1 MKPLRSCSRRS
12 GFTLAEVAVT
22 IVIVGIGLTLVL
34 QGLNASQLTAAQTRN
49 MRLARELALRTIGE
63 ISSGLWWETF
73 TTEST
78 GTYEA
83 VYEDHPEFSGEIALG
98 DETFADDE
106 YGDETTD
113 TWAERERIEAD
124 REAQARAE
132 RTSSEDEEEE
142 EEEIEEAYEKV
153 RVRVHFPRIQQ
164 LPDHLEIERWVPWD
178 QVYQPEEDEEPSKA
192 DEADAEEGSSETGE
206 SK

>member
-1 MKPLRSCSRRS
+1 MRLPRLARA

-49 MRLARELALRTIGE
+49 TRLARELGLRTLGE

-73 TTEST
+73 TTSGA

-98 DETFADDE
+98 EEPFLDDDLDDETL
-106 YGDETTD
+106 D
-113 TWAERERIEAD
+113 TWGERDRLREERE
-124 REAQARAE
+124 ARA
-132 RTSSEDEEEE
+132 RADSTSTDEEEE
-142 EEEIEEAYEKV
+142 EEEVEEPYEKV
-153 RVRVHFPRIQQ
+153 RVRVRFPRIQE
-164 LPDHLEIERWVPWD
+164 LPDHLDIERWIPWN
-178 QVYQPEEDEEPSKA
+178 QVYQPEEDEPTE
-192 DEADAEEGSSETGE
+192 EAGGTESSESSSDTGGSGE
-206 SK
+206 